1 MAEETFKQ
9 IVEVEVNND
18 DAIQAVFDQQIAF
31 DGLKSPISYL
41 KKQQ

>member
-18 DAIQAVFDQQIAF
+18 DAIQAV
-31 DGLKSPISYL
+31 GNNRKLL
-41 KKQQ
+41 MV